1 MTASE
6 FEALLTRVDALIA
19 EFERHPDADVRQLAL
34 DLLQGID
41 AVHREGIARL
51 VDLLN
56 QRFPRLLQEAAVADP
71 VIRLLL
77 VLYDLAPSATA
88 DPAFIPLERLQQSAA
103 LARTRPKASA

>member
-1 MTASE
+1 VTAGE

-19 EFERHPDADVRQLAL
+19 EFEGHGDPAVRQLAL
-34 DLLQGID
+34 DLLHGID

-56 QRFPRLLQEAAVADP
+56 RRLPRLLPEAAGADP
-71 VIRLLL
+71 VLRLLL
-77 VLYDLAPSATA
+77 ELYDLAPPRSP

-103 LARTRPKASA
+103 LAQTRRRAQS

>member
-6 FEALLTRVDALIA
+6 FEALLSRVDTLIA
-19 EFERHPDADVRQLAL
+19 EFERHSDPDVRQLAL
-34 DLLQGID
+34 DLLHGID

-51 VDLLN
+51 VDLMN

-77 VLYDLAPSATA
+77 VLYDLAPSAPP

-103 LARTRPKASA
+103 LARTRPRVPP

>member
-6 FEALLTRVDALIA
+6 FEALLTRVDALIG
-19 EFERHPDADVRQLAL
+19 EFEHHADPDVRQLAL
-34 DLLQGID
+34 GLLHGID

-56 QRFPRLLQEAAVADP
+56 QRFPRLLEEAAANDP

-77 VLYDLAPSATA
+77 LLYDLAPSASPA
-88 DPAFIPLERLQQSAA
+88 PAFIPLERLQQSAA
-103 LARTRPKASA
+103 LARTRRSAPP